1 MDIEEI
7 KKLISQGEIRKALDA
22 LDKNIDK
29 EDPRKKEL
37 ILLSSQYNMLERDE
51 MMGLLMQSDVQL
63 SKKKILSELLELFM

>member
-1 MDIEEI
+1 METEEI
-7 KKLISQGEIRKALDA
+7 KKLISQAKIRKALVA
-22 LDKNIDK
+22 LDKIIDK

-63 SKKKILSELLELFM
+63 SKKKIISELLELFT